1 MEVRNSTD
9 HCLPRIE
16 WMRSWI
22 LLMFDTEYS
31 FMLAPE
37 IMLTGF
43 LFSPSLMELILVE
56 LSFVELAVLQ
66 TGLLL
71 NSS

>member
-1 MEVRNSTD
+1 
-9 HCLPRIE
+9 
-16 WMRSWI
+16 
-22 LLMFDTEYS
+22 MFDTEYS